1 MVNFA
6 GFRLHTLDRE
16 QKCRPKIINDV
27 AGPSVWAVL
36 TIAERFDPVSVMR
49 LINLFAISRVVA
61 MPKASS
67 T

>member
-49 LINLFAISRVVA
+49 
-61 MPKASS
+61 
-67 T
+67 